1 MTLPPPSS
9 LGLVANASGT
19 SDDEPTF
26 TSEEEELEW
35 MLDCIAIETR
45 IRTALRM
52 EPSLNS
58 RPSGRE
64 SKSKLRGANSRTSGR
79 ESKSKTRGANSRT
92 SVDESGT
99 YPVPFLGEGFE
110 DEESGVVEI
119 GLSSWGRDGGGAS
132 STDAETTRP
141 WGRYLPPSSC

>member
-9 LGLVANASGT
+9 LGLAQGAAGT

-26 TSEEEELEW
+26 DSEEEELEW

-58 RPSGRE
+58 RS
-64 SKSKLRGANSRTSGR
+64 
-79 ESKSKTRGANSRT
+79 
-92 SVDESGT
+92 SVCESGT
-99 YPVPFLGEGFE
+99 YPVPVLGEGFE
-110 DEESGVVEI
+110 DEESGVAEI
-119 GLSSWGRDGGGAS
+119 GLSTWGRDGGGAS
-132 STDAETTRP
+132 STDADMTLP